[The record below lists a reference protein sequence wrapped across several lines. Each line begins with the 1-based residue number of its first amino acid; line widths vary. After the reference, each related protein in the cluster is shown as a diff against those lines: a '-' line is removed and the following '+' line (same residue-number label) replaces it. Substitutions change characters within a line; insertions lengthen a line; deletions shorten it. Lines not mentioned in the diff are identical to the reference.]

1 MRVLTRDLQ
10 SALTGVHVLRERAGI
25 GIVEASGS
33 RERSTPW
40 KGTTLMSAGT
50 ATVARPIARA
60 PQPLARRAWAT
71 AISYIVIYG
80 VTFAFFAP
88 PATSLA
94 MSEQSGYTTATAS
107 FALLLLAAL
116 TVTFG
121 ATVFGFAVGWRVE
134 KDLRSK
140 RTSPRRAA
148 VEFAL
153 LGTLLSLATAGI
165 FLMFM
170 AHDNPVTPSLLGAAG
185 LALVVPGLAAAL
197 FTLPVVDH
205 VAANNR
211 ELITTSLGA
220 LVVIGLTNYLIVG
233 ALPSFADLPQLFGL

>member
-1 MRVLTRDLQ
+1 
-10 SALTGVHVLRERAGI
+10 
-25 GIVEASGS
+25 
-33 RERSTPW
+33 
-40 KGTTLMSAGT
+40 MSAGT

-94 MSEQSGYTTATAS
+94 MSEQTGYSTATAS

-134 KDLRSK
+134 SDLRRK

-148 VEFAL
+148 YEFAL
-153 LGTLLSLATAGI
+153 LGTLLSLATAAI
-165 FLMFM
+165 FLLFM
-170 AHDNPVTPSLLGAAG
+170 SNVTAVTPSLLGAAG

-211 ELITTSLGA
+211 ELITTSVGA